1 MCGGINCGGI
11 YVFYGGRVKADKI
24 EKTTIETKVGEPGF
38 SIVGGFG
45 FPFAGEWGMV

>member
-1 MCGGINCGGI
+1 MC
-11 YVFYGGRVKADKI
+11 FTAAEEKQTR